1 MIKLY
6 CDRCGKE
13 IERFNERRYEPIVDA
28 ANGEDTFFAINIY
41 SKHTY
46 KPLHPLYGDC
56 NTGVDDDE
64 AVDKARYELN
74 TPDLC
79 IDCMRKINEAVKT
92 VWDGTPNW
100 EKEAES

>member
-1 MIKLY
+1 MVKLY

-13 IERFNERRYEPIVDA
+13 IEGFNERNYRPIEEA
-28 ANGEDTFFAINIY
+28 ANGEDTFFYIEIH
-41 SKHTY
+41 S
-46 KPLHPLYGDC
+46 KPLGYNYH
-56 NTGVDDDE
+56 
-64 AVDKARYELN
+64 

-79 IDCMRKINEAVKT
+79 VDCMRKINEAVKT